1 MIFFML
7 MTIIITITS
16 PPSTA
21 HHSSSRRTH
30 RWNPFCPPEA
40 SSSWQS
46 RLKSHNN
53 KTLMLTIANI
63 FDYLAGKG
71 HNRYA
76 IMWKIYIWVYTKMDM
91 VKLKGYWWVSF
102 WCFVTSRCGMFAI
115 PQNIHHRE
123 WQWCFK
129 VSKCQSCACSQQ
141 HFLDLSAGYNSLP
154 PRTLHKVLLY
164 NSLLPCSAFYCHLV
178 TPIIGSQWNYN
189 SSGPSRSTIGHNYWH
204 RLVM

>member
-1 MIFFML
+1 MILFML
-7 MTIIITITS
+7 MTIIIMITS

-30 RWNPFCPPEA
+30 RWNPSCPPEA

-53 KTLMLTIANI
+53 KTIMLTITNI

-91 VKLKGYWWVSF
+91 VKLKGYWWISF
-102 WCFVTSRCGMFAI
+102 WCFVTSRCGIFAI

-129 VSKCQSCACSQQ
+129 MCPNVRAALVHSSIFSTSPQAITHCHPGHCIKYCRITHCSCIA
-141 HFLDLSAGYNSLP
+141 
-154 PRTLHKVLLY
+154 T
-164 NSLLPCSAFYCHLV
+164 
-178 TPIIGSQWNYN
+178 
-189 SSGPSRSTIGHNYWH
+189 
-204 RLVM
+204 